1 MVSIGPEG
9 QQSAACPMSG
19 NEKFVL
25 AETTLADPKILAH
38 PNAFYRAVRT
48 EDPVHFDSK
57 LGMYL
62 VSRYED
68 LQMVLRDPT
77 TFSVKKG
84 FAAQYAKGF
93 QEELKEILKRDAG
106 GFFEEAIMTDPPEHT
121 RVRRLL
127 DGAFTAHR
135 VKQLEPAITR
145 VVIDLVEKLLEKG
158 EAEMMSEF
166 AIPMTSAIICEQ
178 LGVDLPSD
186 TIQRWALAF
195 TQQISRMASRED
207 MLELSRDLVDLQNFI
222 VEQIHDRQKNPRE
235 DMISDLVHARTEGDD
250 NPTLSFGETV
260 GLCRALLIAGNETT
274 ATALTNLFFILATK
288 PDIAQLLRDSV
299 DDDRLLT
306 RFVEELLR
314 IDPPVRG
321 ITRMTTKEVEVGGV
335 TLPKGAHLLLLY
347 ASANDDETEFPC
359 PRQFDMERGNLGRHV
374 SFGGGV
380 HRCAGAALARMELKV
395 AAREIIKRMEN
406 IELTIPVE
414 EIAYLPTVAT
424 HTIKRLP
431 LRFRRR
437 T

>member
-1 MVSIGPEG
+1 
-9 QQSAACPMSG
+9 
-19 NEKFVL
+19 
-25 AETTLADPKILAH
+25 
-38 PNAFYRAVRT
+38 
-48 EDPVHFDSK
+48 
-57 LGMYL
+57 
-62 VSRYED
+62 
-68 LQMVLRDPT
+68 
-77 TFSVKKG
+77 
-84 FAAQYAKGF
+84 
-93 QEELKEILKRDAG
+93 
-106 GFFEEAIMTDPPEHT
+106 MTDPPEHT

-359 PRQFDMERGNLGRHV
+359 PREFDLERPNLGRHM

-395 AAREIIKRMEN
+395 AAREIIKRIDN
-406 IELTIPVE
+406 IELAVPVE
-414 EIAYLPTVAT
+414 EITYVPTVAT
-424 HTIKRLP
+424 HSIANLP
-431 LRFRRR
+431 CTFARRA
-437 T
+437 